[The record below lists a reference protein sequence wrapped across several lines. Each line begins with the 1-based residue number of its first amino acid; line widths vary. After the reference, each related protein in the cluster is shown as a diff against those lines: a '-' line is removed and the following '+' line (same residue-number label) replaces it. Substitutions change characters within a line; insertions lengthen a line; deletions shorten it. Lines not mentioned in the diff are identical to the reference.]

1 MALTLTNVSSLG
13 VQRALNESTRALETS
28 MQRLSTGFR
37 INSAKDDAAGLQISN
52 RLGSQI
58 SGMGVAIRNANDG
71 ISLAQTAE
79 GALQQSTNI
88 LQRMRDLALQ
98 AANGSN
104 AGSERSALQ
113 QEAAQLQQELRELSL
128 MSDKGAAIDISSHR
142 AAAIAVTDWGGLTLD
157 GNPIE
162 ANPVAALS
170 DKRMAWLVG
179 QILQV
184 QATSANFIETSATA

>member
-1 MALTLTNVSSLG
+1 MDIG
-13 VQRALNESTRALETS
+13 H
-28 MQRLSTGFR
+28 
-37 INSAKDDAAGLQISN
+37 I
-52 RLGSQI
+52 
-58 SGMGVAIRNANDG
+58 
-71 ISLAQTAE
+71 
-79 GALQQSTNI
+79 QSTNSHRHTVLHPVSGAALKDGDGKETVI
-88 LQRMRDLALQ
+88 VIASPNDTEYRQRQ
-98 AANGSN
+98 HK
-104 AGSERSALQ
+104 
-113 QEAAQLQQELRELSL
+113 LQQELRELSL